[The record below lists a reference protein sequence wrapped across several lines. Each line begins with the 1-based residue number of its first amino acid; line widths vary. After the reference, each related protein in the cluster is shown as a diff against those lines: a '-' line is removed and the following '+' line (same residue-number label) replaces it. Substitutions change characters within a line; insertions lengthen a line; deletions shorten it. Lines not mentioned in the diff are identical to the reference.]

1 MFNNKLE
8 EKIDK
13 LVKEVDNLIKEV
25 NEIKGML
32 PDKIVSDAGDTFKT
46 TEGLYHY
53 SHRKGKITE

>member
-13 LVKEVDNLIKEV
+13 LVKEVDNLTKEI
-25 NEIKGML
+25 NDLKGRL
-32 PDKIVSDAGDTFKT
+32 PEKIISDAGDIFKKD
-46 TEGLYHY
+46 GLYNY